1 VVDAPDSS
9 PTKPAE
15 RVASSLRDAIRSGV
29 LLPGEHI
36 RQGMWADRLAVSRLP
51 VREALSTLAADGTVE
66 HDPNRG
72 YFVTK
77 RPASAVAQLYLLREL
92 IEPEVIRTIQWPDAE
107 TLARLER
114 ARDEAVEALDARDAR
129 TAMERDREFC
139 WMIWDLSPLNI
150 VVAEAKRLW
159 HQCDPHR
166 ASAFTSPAFVDAL
179 AHDYRARFDTY
190 LHHLR
195 KRERDHL
202 VNYVIRERR
211 VMVEFLNTGN
221 AAVIAPDNKTA
232 VSPGGRQTPRV
243 EPSVDS

>member
-1 VVDAPDSS
+1 MAHAPDTS
-9 PTKPAE
+9 PTKAAE

-77 RPASAVAQLYLLREL
+77 RPAGAVAQLYLLREL
-92 IEPEVIRTIQWPDAE
+92 IEPEVIRTIEWPNAE
-107 TLARLER
+107 TFARLER
-114 ARDEAVEALDARDAR
+114 ARDEAVEALDARDAH

-139 WMIWDLSPLNI
+139 WMIWDLSPLDI

-159 HQCDPHR
+159 HQCDQHR

-179 AHDYRARFDTY
+179 VHDYRARFDTY
-190 LHHLR
+190 LDHLR
-195 KRERDHL
+195 KQDREGL
-202 VNYVIRERR
+202 VDYVIRERR
-211 VMVEFLNTGN
+211 AMVEFLNTGN
-221 AAVIAPDNKTA
+221 AAAIARDNK
-232 VSPGGRQTPRV
+232 PL
-243 EPSVDS
+243 

>member
-1 VVDAPDSS
+1 MLDAPDRS
-9 PTKPAE
+9 PTKAAE

-36 RQGMWADRLAVSRLP
+36 RQGMWADQLAVSRLP

-77 RPASAVAQLYLLREL
+77 RPAGAVAQLYLLREL
-92 IEPEVIRTIQWPDAE
+92 IEPEVLRTIQWPDAD
-107 TLARLER
+107 TFARLAR
-114 ARDEAVEALDARDAR
+114 ARDEAVEALEARDAY

-139 WMIWDLSPLNI
+139 WMIWDLSPLDI

-179 AHDYRARFDTY
+179 VHDYRARFDTY
-190 LHHLR
+190 LRHLR
-195 KRERDHL
+195 KHDRDRL
-202 VNYVIRERR
+202 VAYVIRERR
-211 VMVEFLNTGN
+211 AMVDFLNTGN
-221 AAVIAPDNKTA
+221 PAAIIGDK
-232 VSPGGRQTPRV
+232 GR
-243 EPSVDS
+243 